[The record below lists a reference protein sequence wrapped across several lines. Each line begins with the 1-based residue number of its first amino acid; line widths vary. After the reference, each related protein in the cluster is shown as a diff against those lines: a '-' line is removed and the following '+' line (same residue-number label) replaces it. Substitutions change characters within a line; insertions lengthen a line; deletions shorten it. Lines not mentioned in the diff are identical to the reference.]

1 MKMNEDELAH
11 GLSGTSGS
19 WHAQYKGNAWVYC
32 GGFDPRLNEGDVLA
46 VFSQYGEIEDLHL
59 VRDTDTGKSKG
70 FAFLKYED
78 ERSTVLAVDN
88 LNAAQLMGRTL
99 RVDHTEY
106 RPPKILD
113 AEQRG
118 ALRAKRGADSSKR
131 MQILQLPASRPLEAV
146 LVAD

>member
-70 FAFLKYED
+70 FAF
-78 ERSTVLAVDN
+78 SN
-88 LNAAQLMGRTL
+88 LMWTWILVRLGRLSEKCRRQHPLQDRNETSL
-99 RVDHTEY
+99 RRQTC
-106 RPPKILD
+106 
-113 AEQRG
+113 
-118 ALRAKRGADSSKR
+118 S
-131 MQILQLPASRPLEAV
+131 
-146 LVAD
+146 